1 MNIKAKIISL
11 LSASLESRLL
21 EYRKGLH
28 SLTESKKSDTKSS
41 AGDKFETGRE
51 MIQIEMNKV
60 QSQISKT
67 ELLLQDL
74 SKLDPINKYE
84 SVSFGSL
91 VKTNQGTYFISIGW
105 GKVMVDDLALFVIS
119 LASPLGQMLNGKQV
133 NSEFIF
139 QGNIYIIEELN

>member
-1 MNIKAKIISL
+1 
-11 LSASLESRLL
+11 
-21 EYRKGLH
+21 
-28 SLTESKKSDTKSS
+28 
-41 AGDKFETGRE
+41 